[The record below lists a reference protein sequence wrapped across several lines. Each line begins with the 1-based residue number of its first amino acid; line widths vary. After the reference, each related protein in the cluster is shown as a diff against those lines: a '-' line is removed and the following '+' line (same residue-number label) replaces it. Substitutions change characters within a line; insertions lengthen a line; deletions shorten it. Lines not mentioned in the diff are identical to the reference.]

1 MQMLLLMII
10 AIVVSVAWVGTWILT
25 YLPGTILPIPIIDPE
40 VLGSIFTLLTPL
52 LFVWTIVLIVNYKSR
67 TDNDIRILHN
77 QGQNL
82 RSLLTSY
89 NKQLGQLISINNN
102 GSQVDDNKSPEMQE
116 IEATP
121 IESSEDDL
129 ESDDGETSSETQS
142 SLPVAK
148 EILIIALNLADDE
161 NDKEAFEALD
171 IAAKEPEIEQIL
183 NLTMQL
189 LKGLAEFR
197 IGVDRLEAEFA
208 HPEEWRQ
215 IFADKSENELAFLG
229 LVGNHNQHHEVRNMF
244 ARNPN
249 LVSVSDNLKMK
260 VLNLTRIFVL
270 EAEDDEVLAFAN
282 TRTLR
287 TCMLIQCSVAH

>member
-10 AIVVSVAWVGTWILT
+10 AIVVSVAWVGTWVLT

-40 VLGSIFTLLTPL
+40 ILGSIFTLLTPL
-52 LFVWTIVLIVNYKSR
+52 LFVWTIVLIVSFKSR
-67 TDNDIRILHN
+67 FDNDIRTLNN

-89 NKQLGQLISINNN
+89 NKQLGQLISTNNN

-116 IEATP
+116 NEAAP
-121 IESSEDDL
+121 IERSEGDP
-129 ESDDGETSSETQS
+129 ESDDGEISLEPQL

-148 EILIIALNLADDE
+148 EILIKALNLADHE
-161 NDKEAFEALD
+161 NDTEAFEALD
-171 IAAKEPEIEQIL
+171 IAGKEPEIEQIL

-189 LKGLAEFR
+189 LKELVEFR
-197 IGVDRLEAEFA
+197 IAVDRLEAEFA
-208 HPEEWRQ
+208 HPDEWRQ
-215 IFADKSENELAFLG
+215 IFTDKSENELAFLG
-229 LVGNHNQHHEVRNMF
+229 LVGNHNQHHEVREMF
-244 ARNPN
+244 ARNPA
-249 LVSVSDNLKMK
+249 LVSVSDDLNMK

-287 TCMLIQCSVAH
+287 TCMLIQCSVA